1 METLAIDVEKTSELQ
16 KEKKGSLMR
25 KSSLKK
31 VSEGATSALVGLRP
45 SSKGKLASLSK
56 RESIGSRGDMLELK
70 I

>member
-1 METLAIDVEKTSELQ
+1 
-16 KEKKGSLMR
+16 MR